1 MITDILINSWASF
14 SRVLIGGTFA
24 VILGVI
30 LGFIR
35 YSLPGILKRNFLVN
49 IIFDA
54 PKFPP
59 PIAWIPFVVVFLGIG
74 NASSLVIVIIG
85 VMPSIFTQVYDGLN
99 GIKAEVL
106 QTARSMQLTKKSML
120 KLILI
125 PAILPE
131 FMTGIKIGFS
141 MGWMS
146 IIAAE
151 MISGQSGLG
160 YSIQINRLNLQYSK
174 MLYDMLAIGL
184 IGYLMMSALQFFER
198 RFIRW
203 TR

>member
-1 MITDILINSWASF
+1 MMIDILINSWASF
-14 SRVLIGGTFA
+14 SRVLIGGTLA
-24 VILGVI
+24 VILGVA
-30 LGFIR
+30 LGFLR
-35 YSLPGILKRNFLVN
+35 YLLPTFLKKNLLIN
-49 IIFDA
+49 IILDA

-74 NASSLVIVIIG
+74 DMSSLVIVVIG
-85 VMPSIFTQVYDGLN
+85 VLPSIFTQVYDGLN
-99 GIKAEVL
+99 SIKPEIL

-120 KLILI
+120 KFILF
-125 PAILPE
+125 PAILPQL
-131 FMTGIKIGFS
+131 MTGIRIGFS

-160 YSIQINRLNLQYSK
+160 YSIQINRVNLQYNN
-174 MLYDMLAIGL
+174 MIYDMTAIGL
-184 IGYLMMSALQFFER
+184 IGYLMVTALQFLER
-198 RFIRW
+198 RVIRW

>member
-1 MITDILINSWASF
+1 MLADILINSWASF
-14 SRVLIGGTFA
+14 SRVLIGGTLA
-24 VILGVI
+24 VVLGVA
-30 LGFIR
+30 LGFFR
-35 YSLPGILKRNFLVN
+35 YLLPDILKRNFLVN
-49 IIFDA
+49 LLLDA

-74 NASSLVIVIIG
+74 DVSSLVIVIIG
-85 VMPSIFTQVYDGLN
+85 VLPSIFTQVYDGLN
-99 GIKAEVL
+99 SIKPEVL
-106 QTARSMQLTKKSML
+106 RTARSMQLSKKSML
-120 KLILI
+120 KLILM
-125 PAILPE
+125 PAILPQL
-131 FMTGIKIGFS
+131 MTGIRIGFS

-160 YSIQINRLNLQYSK
+160 YSIQINRLNLQYLN

-184 IGYLMMSALQFFER
+184 IGYLMMRTIQFLER

>member
-1 MITDILINSWASF
+1 MLADILINSWASF
-14 SRVLIGGTFA
+14 SRVLIGGALAVFLGLALGFLRYLLPTFLKKNCLVN
-24 VILGVI
+24 VILE
-30 LGFIR
+30 
-35 YSLPGILKRNFLVN
+35 
-49 IIFDA
+49 A

-74 NASSLVIVIIG
+74 DVSSLVIVIIG
-85 VMPSIFTQVYDGLN
+85 VLPSIFTQVYDGLN
-99 GIKAEVL
+99 SIKPEVL
-106 QTARSMQLTKKSML
+106 QTARSMQLKNKSML
-120 KLILI
+120 THVLI
-125 PAILPE
+125 PAILPQL
-131 FMTGIKIGFS
+131 MTGIRVGFS

-160 YSIQINRLNLQYSK
+160 YSIQINRLNLQYTN

-184 IGYLMMSALQFFER
+184 IGYLMMSTLQFLER
-198 RFIRW
+198 RFIKW